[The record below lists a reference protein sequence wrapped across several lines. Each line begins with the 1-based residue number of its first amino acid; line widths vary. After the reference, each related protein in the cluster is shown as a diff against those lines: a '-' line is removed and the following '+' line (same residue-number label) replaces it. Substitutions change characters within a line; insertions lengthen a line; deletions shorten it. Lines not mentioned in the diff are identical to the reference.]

1 MKHPWGDNTPW
12 PKQTNFMT
20 YLRGCLRKAWS
31 NNPIKIKVL
40 NKKRKQIKNPNPKG
54 KKDFVWGFD
63 CEMCHKEFVIAD
75 GQVDHITPA
84 GSLREI
90 SDIQGFVERL
100 LCVTE
105 EDLRLVCK
113 GCNSALAMSDK
124 SGLSF
129 EDSVIEKEVITI
141 CSAKQDKE
149 WLIARGIKPES
160 NAAKRKIQ
168 IRQELFK

>member
-1 MKHPWGDNTPW
+1 
-12 PKQTNFMT
+12 
-20 YLRGCLRKAWS
+20 
-31 NNPIKIKVL
+31 
-40 NKKRKQIKNPNPKG
+40 
-54 KKDFVWGFD
+54 
-63 CEMCHKEFVIAD
+63 MCHKEFVIAD